1 MTTKQNSKQS
11 SPNWLFHK
19 LLQFKQLNC
28 ESGRWVTISEYWM
41 WARKKNNLYWI
52 ISSEAKKSGI
62 IGRGAIWNWISIE
75 FGLSRFSDRISKA
88 LEEGKSI
95 SYLLR
100 IFDCW
105 WTEWLDQK
113 GMTFYLELKDESH
126 TVPEV
131 SDSLFSP
138 NGILKMEEVGMQF
151 IRELDPQSPEARVA
165 SWIIGETTLDHCIA
179 KTGLK
184 KSKLYSI
191 RKDLLHKIRIHITT

>member
-1 MTTKQNSKQS
+1 MTISNEH
-11 SPNWLFHK
+11 WLFHK
-19 LLQFKQLNC
+19 LLQFKQL

-52 ISSEAKKSGI
+52 ISSEAKKNGI
-62 IGRGAIWNWISIE
+62 IGRKAIWNWMTIE

-88 LEEGKSI
+88 LEDQKSI

-113 GMTFYLELKDESH
+113 GMAFYLELKEEGYV
-126 TVPEV
+126 VPEV

-138 NGILKMEEVGMQF
+138 IKILKMEEVGMAF
-151 IRELDPQSPEARVA
+151 IRELDPESIEATVA
-165 SWIIGETTLDHCIA
+165 SWVIGETTLDHCIA
-179 KTGLK
+179 KSGLK

-191 RKDLLHKIRIHITT
+191 RKDLLDKIRIHIRS